1 MEEIEVEEKF
11 MMVAKTMAGL
21 EDLLIEELTALGA
34 QNVEKLYRAVS
45 FEGDNALMYKANYL
59 CRTALRILK
68 PVANFVARNE
78 MALYNNVNKIEW
90 HKVFNINQTFAI
102 DAVVS
107 GPYFTHSQY
116 ASLRVKDAIADEFR
130 QHCGARPSV
139 DTDNPNLR
147 INVYIE
153 NEKVTLSYDSS
164 GDSLHKRGYRK
175 TVDKA
180 PINEVLAAGLIK
192 LTEWNYD
199 CNFYDCMCGSGT
211 IPIEAAMAAM
221 NIPAGYFRERYGFMS
236 WRDFDVDTWNAVKAE
251 ADDAIRD
258 FDFEIFASD
267 HSAKAVEIARQNIA
281 CAHLSHD
288 INLSKQD
295 MLELIPE
302 GGGMMLINP
311 PYGERLEED
320 DIADL
325 YRNIGDALKK
335 HFLGFTAWI
344 LSSNQDA
351 MKSIGLKPSM
361 KVELFNGPL
370 ECRLQRFDIF
380 EGSYKD
386 RKSGVTYE
394 IFDPEND
401 EARQA
406 LLSMKDENDDSTL
419 EAYPVED
426 AESEE

>member
-1 MEEIEVEEKF
+1 MENIEVEKF
-11 MMVAKTMAGL
+11 RMVAKTMAGL
-21 EDLLIEELTALGA
+21 EDLLVEELTAIGA
-34 QNVEKLYRAVS
+34 ENVEKLYRAVS

-68 PVANFVARNE
+68 PVAKFVARDE

-90 HKVFNINQTFAI
+90 HKIFDINETFAI

-116 ASLRVKDAIADEFR
+116 VGLKVKDAIADEFR

-139 DTDNPNLR
+139 DVENPSLR

-164 GDSLHKRGYRK
+164 GESLHKRGYRK
-175 TVDKA
+175 IVDKA

-192 LTEWNYD
+192 FTGWQYD

-221 NIPAGYFRERYGFMS
+221 NIPAGYFRESYGFMS
-236 WRDFDVDTWNAVKAE
+236 WHDFDKDTWNAVKAE

-258 FDFEIFASD
+258 FDYQIFASD
-267 HSAKAVEIARQNIA
+267 HSAKAVDIARRNIA
-281 CAHLSHD
+281 AAHLSHD
-288 INLSKQD
+288 INLSQQD
-295 MLELIPE
+295 MFELIPE
-302 GGGMMLINP
+302 GGGVMLINP

-325 YRNIGDALKK
+325 YRNIGNALKN
-335 HFLGFTAWI
+335 HFLDFTAWI

-351 MKSIGLKPSM
+351 MKSIGLKPSK

-370 ECRLQRFDIF
+370 ECKLERFDIF

-406 LLSMKDENDDSTL
+406 LLSMKDENDDDSCL

>member
-1 MEEIEVEEKF
+1 MEEKF
-11 MMVAKTMAGL
+11 KMVAKTMAGL
-21 EDLLIEELTALGA
+21 EDLLVEELTALGA
-34 QNVEKLYRAVS
+34 ENVEKLYRAVS
-45 FEGDNALMYKANYL
+45 FEGDSELMYKANYL

-68 PVANFVARNE
+68 PIAKFVARDE

-90 HKVFNINQTFAI
+90 HKIFDINETFAI

-116 ASLRVKDAIADEFR
+116 AGLKVKDAIADEFR

-139 DTDNPNLR
+139 DVDNPSLR

-153 NEKVTLSYDSS
+153 NEKVTLSFDSS

-175 TVDKA
+175 IVDKA
-180 PINEVLAAGLIK
+180 PINEVLAAALIK
-192 LTEWNYD
+192 LAGWNFD

-221 NIPAGYFRERYGFMS
+221 NIPAGYFRESYGFMS
-236 WRDFDVDTWNAVKAE
+236 WHDFDKETWNKMKAE

-267 HSAKAVEIARQNIA
+267 HSSKAIDIARQNIA
-281 CAHLSHD
+281 AAHLSHD

-295 MLELIPE
+295 MFELVPAE
-302 GGGMMLINP
+302 GGGIMIINP

-320 DIADL
+320 NIVDL
-325 YRNIGDALKK
+325 YRKIGDTLK
-335 HFLGFTAWI
+335 HNFQGFTAWI
-344 LSSNQDA
+344 ISSNSDS
-351 MKSIGLKPSM
+351 MKFIGLKPS
-361 KVELFNGPL
+361 KKIELFNGPL
-370 ECRLQRFDIF
+370 ECKFESFDIF
-380 EGSYKD
+380 EGNYKD
-386 RKSGVTYE
+386 NKIGAE
-394 IFDPEND
+394 ILDLSD
-401 EARQA
+401 DAVRQQ
-406 LLSMKDENDDSTL
+406 LLSIKDENDADIQF
-419 EAYPVED
+419 EAYPIED

>member
-1 MEEIEVEEKF
+1 
-11 MMVAKTMAGL
+11 MVAKTMAGL

-34 QNVEKLYRAVS
+34 ENVEKLYRAVS
-45 FEGDNALMYKANYL
+45 FEGNNALMYKANYL

-68 PVANFVARNE
+68 PVAKFVARDE
-78 MALYNNVNKIEW
+78 LALYNNVNKIEW
-90 HKVFNINQTFAI
+90 HKIFDVNETFAI

-116 ASLRVKDAIADEFR
+116 AGLKVKDAIADEFR

-139 DTDNPNLR
+139 DIDNPSLR

-175 TVDKA
+175 VVDKA

-192 LTEWNYD
+192 LTGWNYD

-221 NIPAGYFRERYGFMS
+221 NIPAGYFRENYGFMS
-236 WRDFDVDTWNAVKAE
+236 WHDFEEGTWDEIKAE

-258 FDFEIFASD
+258 FDYQIFASD
-267 HSAKAVEIARQNIA
+267 HSAKAVDIARQNIA

-295 MLELIPE
+295 MFELIPE
-302 GGGMMLINP
+302 EGGGLMLINP

-320 DIADL
+320 DLIDL
-325 YRNIGDALKK
+325 YKGIGNALKH
-335 HFLGFTAWI
+335 HFKGFSAWI
-344 LSSNQDA
+344 ISSNKDVI
-351 MKSIGLKPSM
+351 KLIGLKPS
-361 KVELFNGPL
+361 KKIELFNGPL
-370 ECRLQRFDIF
+370 ECKLERFDVF
-380 EGSYKD
+380 EGSLKD
-386 RKSGVTYE
+386 QKIGAE
-394 IFDPEND
+394 IYDLND
-401 EARQA
+401 DTVRQQ
-406 LLSMKDENDDSTL
+406 LLSMKDENDDDSQL
-419 EAYPVED
+419 EAYPIED
-426 AESEE
+426 VESEE